1 MKEYKTLKI
10 DPSEEDKTIT
20 KMARFGWK
28 VEDSREVYNESQ
40 RIVGIEG
47 GTTHRSY
54 GNGFAG
60 GFMRGFTGND
70 GTSNTQMNILT
81 DTDVTHFLSLRFSR
95 DTTMKN
101 YDRIKKLEEEY
112 NNSRPQFKNSVSER
126 KKPTGLTVVAVI
138 AIIISLIILISN
150 RSSLEPAGIVI
161 FIVIP
166 IIAILVIVFAWSRY
180 NKYHPIEVSK
190 NKEIKK
196 FNEDAINSYR
206 KRMQEIEKEAVTLL
220 EEKENL

>member
-112 NNSRPQFKNSVSER
+112 DTSRPQFKNSVSER

-138 AIIISLIILISN
+138 AIIISLLNLISN
-150 RSSLEPAGIVI
+150 RSSLPPAGIVI
-161 FIVIP
+161 FIVIT
-166 IIAILVIVFAWSRY
+166 IVSILVIVFAWSRY

-206 KRMQEIEKEAVTLL
+206 KHMQEIEKEAVTLL

>member
-166 IIAILVIVFAWSRY
+166 NIAILVIVFAWSRY

-206 KRMQEIEKEAVTLL
+206 KHMQEIEKEAVTLL